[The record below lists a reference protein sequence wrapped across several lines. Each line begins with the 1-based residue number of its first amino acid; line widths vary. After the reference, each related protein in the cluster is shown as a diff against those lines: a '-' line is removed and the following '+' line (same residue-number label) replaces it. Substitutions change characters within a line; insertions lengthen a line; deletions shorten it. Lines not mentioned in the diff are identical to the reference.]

1 MPATDGPWIRAGGAL
16 VAAARMPGVA
26 WAWSAL
32 GHRRR
37 ARRFAATDLAVD
49 LAAAHCVVTGASS
62 GLGLAT
68 ARALAARGATVWLL
82 CRDAA
87 RGEVARAEV
96 AACGGHARLV
106 VVDVGELAQVRRAAA
121 AIDAPRID
129 ALIHNAGALPRARAV
144 TSDGHEVDFAV
155 HLAGPHLLTK
165 LLLPR
170 LRAARGRV
178 VFVSSGG
185 MYSERLR
192 VDDLQWRARPY
203 DGVAA
208 YAQVKRAQ
216 VVLTELWAA
225 REPTIAFH
233 AMHPGWADT
242 PGVATAL
249 PGFYRAT
256 RRFLRT
262 PAEGADT
269 IVWLAAAQPPPGPS
283 GRFWHDR
290 ALAPTHL
297 LPGTADDP
305 ADRAG
310 LWTALER
317 ATAEP

>member
-49 LAAAHCVVTGASS
+49 LAGAHCVVTGASS

-68 ARALAARGATVWLL
+68 ARALAGRGATVWLL

-87 RGEVARAEV
+87 RGEAARAEV
-96 AACGGHARLV
+96 AACGGDARLV

-144 TSDGHEVDFAV
+144 TRDGHEVDFAV

-178 VFVSSGG
+178 GFVSSGG

-225 REPTIAFH
+225 REPAIAFH